1 MARRRN
7 KMSIGIVIAI
17 IIQALCSLGI
27 IWYVVEDSPP
37 SYDAE
42 FVDLELYR
50 LIGELDKRLE
60 PESISVLLEKVMDE
74 DWRKHN
80 LMQEA
85 K

>member
-7 KMSIGIVIAI
+7 KMPIGIVIAI

-27 IWYVVEDSPP
+27 IWYVVQDAPP